1 MNTEKK
7 TFESAEIKIVLLDRD
22 MLLTSAGTLS
32 EDGWDLLS
40 FNFDSL

>member
-1 MNTEKK
+1 MNNEKK
-7 TFESAEIKIVLLDRD
+7 VFESPEIKIVLLDRD

-40 FNFDSL
+40 FDFESL